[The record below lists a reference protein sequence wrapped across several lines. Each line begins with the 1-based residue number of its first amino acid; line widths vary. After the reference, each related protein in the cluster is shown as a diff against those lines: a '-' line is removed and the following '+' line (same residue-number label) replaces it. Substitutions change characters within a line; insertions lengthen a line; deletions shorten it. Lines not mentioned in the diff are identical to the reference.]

1 MFAALLCFPKN
12 WVWGLSVSFVAGFL
26 CTFSVSCVSSLT
38 ITGAL
43 ILIFVRLT
51 WFSECVGVQHPEEQV
66 QLADSVLIFSVC
78 AREGRT
84 SSSEPRS
91 GWQPDAQSPAHWLP
105 VTHL

>member
-1 MFAALLCFPKN
+1 MFAALLCFSKN
-12 WVWGLSVSFVAGFL
+12 WVWGLSVTFVVGFL
-26 CTFSVSCVSSLT
+26 CTFSLACVSALT

-43 ILIFVRLT
+43 ILI
-51 WFSECVGVQHPEEQV
+51 FSECVGVQHPEEQA

-91 GWQPDAQSPAHWLP
+91 GWQPDAQSSAHWLP